1 MTFTVKIINPYPTGP
16 LKKLLEEYFLIPR
29 KIRHFLRIKKNVTVN
44 SQAVNW
50 QSLVRRGDLIQL
62 NFDNTDYPVKKI
74 PMGNKAL
81 IDCLYQDEH
90 LIIVN
95 KIEGIKTHA
104 NEPNEIALL
113 NHVSAYVGQT
123 CYVVHRL
130 DMETSG
136 AVLFAK
142 NPFIL
147 PILNRLLE
155 KKAIKREY
163 WALAQGQFS
172 ERTIIYR
179 EPIGRDRHDRRKR
192 VVDHEHGQTAIT
204 QVALL
209 KQYPNVSLVK
219 CQLQTGRTHQIRLH
233 LAYHDHAIVGDPL
246 YSQQTAPRLMLHAH
260 QLSFTHPLTLEKINV
275 EAPSVTFEKG
285 LPNNVPH
292 PKKLDK

>member
-1 MTFTVKIINPYPTGP
+1 MTFTVKIINPYPIGTV
-16 LKKLLEEYFLIPR
+16 KELLEEHFLIPR

-50 QSLVRRGDLIQL
+50 QSLVRRGDIIQL
-62 NFDNTDYPVKKI
+62 NFDNTDYPIKKI
-74 PMGNKAL
+74 PIGNKTL

-95 KIEGIKTHA
+95 KIEGMKTHA
-104 NEPNEIALL
+104 NGPNEIALL

-130 DMETSG
+130 DMKTSG
-136 AVLFAK
+136 TVMFAK

-155 KKAIKREY
+155 NKSIKREY

-192 VVDHEHGQTAIT
+192 VVDHKHGQTAIT
-204 QVALL
+204 QVSLL
-209 KQYPNVSLVK
+209 KHFPNNTSLIK
-219 CQLQTGRTHQIRLH
+219 CQLQTGRTHQIRVH

-246 YSQQTAPRLMLHAH
+246 YSQQTAGRLMLHAH
-260 QLSFTHPLTLEKINV
+260 QLTFTHPLTLEKIKV
-275 EAPSVTFEKG
+275 EAPSATFEKG
-285 LPNNVPH
+285 LP
-292 PKKLDK
+292 K